1 MSMTRQQFLEFQRNM
16 FDQMHEVTKRKNAD
30 YTGGGED
37 AFANFTRV
45 EAMGIATTE
54 QGFLVR
60 MNDKM
65 SRIASF
71 VKNGQLQVKDE
82 SVTDT
87 LLDLANYSILMMGY
101 LHGKK
106 SSWSPEGSSQQEAV
120 VDTIN

>member
-1 MSMTRQQFLEFQRNM
+1 M

-45 EAMGIATTE
+45 ESMGIATTE

-82 SVTDT
+82 SVMDT

-101 LHGKK
+101 LQGKK
-106 SSWSPEGSSQQEAV
+106 NLASSEGGSSQQETV
-120 VDTIN
+120 QPTIN